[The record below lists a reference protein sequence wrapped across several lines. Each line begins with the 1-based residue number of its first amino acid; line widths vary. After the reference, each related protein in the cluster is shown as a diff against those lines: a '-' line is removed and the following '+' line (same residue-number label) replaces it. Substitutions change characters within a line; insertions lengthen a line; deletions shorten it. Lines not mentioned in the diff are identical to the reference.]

1 MWSARAIE
9 HYRTCISAQRIF
21 SNDVEIA
28 RLLLQHRSRAAWNC
42 YLYYSIEY
50 PKSQHQA
57 KFEVFFLVFLKNVF
71 SRQTACPQTTQH
83 DLA

>member
-1 MWSARAIE
+1 MWSAGAIE

-28 RLLLQHRSRAAWNC
+28 RLLLQHRSRAAWNG

-57 KFEVFFLVFLKNVF
+57 KFEVLFLVLFFLTYLVDRLRVL
-71 SRQTACPQTTQH
+71 RQPSMI
-83 DLA
+83 